1 MRRARRARHAWRD
14 EPRAESGRSAQP
26 GPPTD
31 EPASGCGDH
40 VAVHVRRAAPAARRG
55 PANVLSLSSH
65 RAPFIPRSYRGRPGT
80 APGQR
85 GVSAARRARRSIP
98 GRVTSPATSTP
109 ETPPPPRRG
118 VHRGRSVSD
127 RTPVN
132 RPRGRPVRVRR
143 ARALID
149 GRDSEHRPMFT
160 DDYHLPTRN
169 SGPWMANRQSHAT
182 ACHLGSRDISGRMS
196 IIRRPGAAS
205 LDIVGR
211 LVTAPRFC
219 RPVTPRR
226 SRRRAR
232 RALHGAARA

>member
-14 EPRAESGRSAQP
+14 ERGQSRGGARSRGRQRTSRRAGAGIMSRYMCGEQPPPRAAGRP
-26 GPPTD
+26 GQ
-31 EPASGCGDH
+31 
-40 VAVHVRRAAPAARRG
+40 RIK
-55 PANVLSLSSH
+55 SLSSH
-65 RAPFIPRSYRGRPGT
+65 RAPFVYRGT

-85 GVSAARRARRSIP
+85 ARVCRRHDAHVVRFRGALHHQYTGNTTATAS
-98 GRVTSPATSTP
+98 GGSPRP
-109 ETPPPPRRG
+109 
-118 VHRGRSVSD
+118 VN

-205 LDIVGR
+205 LDIGLASLDIGR